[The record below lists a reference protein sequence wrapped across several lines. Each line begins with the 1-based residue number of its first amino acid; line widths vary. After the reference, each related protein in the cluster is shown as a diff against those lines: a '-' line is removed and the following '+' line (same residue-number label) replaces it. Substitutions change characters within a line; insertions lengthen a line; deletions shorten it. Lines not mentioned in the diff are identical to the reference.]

1 MSEIIA
7 NGDPLWDKIMR
18 VWAREGRPTEVAV
31 GNLVFKDIG
40 DEKWVI
46 ARRVGDDMTA
56 SYGSRSISP
65 SDSAKIDGPDAPLNF
80 RPTF

>member
-1 MSEIIA
+1 MSEIIV

-18 VWAREGRPTEVAV
+18 AWVKEGRPTEVTV

-46 ARRVGDDMTA
+46 ARRASDDMMQG
-56 SYGSRSISP
+56 YGSRSVSPTDNARISN
-65 SDSAKIDGPDAPLNF
+65 PDVPMNF
-80 RPTF
+80 RPVY